1 MALLVLFVALSLSA
15 IAAYYS
21 IVGLAAIFASAIIPI
36 VVMGSVLEVAK
47 LTVTV
52 WLHQNWQRASY
63 IMKFYMVPAVLVL
76 MFITSMGIFGFLSK
90 AHIEQTSAAEEQ
102 AAQLVRMDE
111 EIIRQQDIIARAEA
125 RIAKGETD
133 ADKQDLGIQ
142 SKIDREQ
149 ERINS
154 AYTRRQ
160 PSIDEQ
166 QAIITA
172 QENTLLNRVAVYED
186 EIISLD
192 TELSRLNN
200 VVSNFRNSLEGASV
214 ASVEQQIQP
223 YLEQITQ
230 LDVDLA
236 TLNNQVV
243 DYEARIGKLVPDLS
257 ALSTLKEQISVLET
271 RIAELTPDYSAVNTL
286 QEQISAVEQ
295 QIILVTNKLQS
306 TERAKIQEGQAVI
319 GVTSDG
325 LFGGNT
331 RRALASW
338 VESQRSRIAELQGQ
352 ETSFKEQAQTVVAT
366 ERERLSELINNLQE
380 QSSEIRNAAQANV
393 EAERD
398 RLTKLVNNIRGS
410 QIESVQQR
418 KQALLDTIDR
428 IRTDA
433 VAGLE
438 SQRSSIQEKIDNVL
452 NVEIPD
458 NRVARK
464 TAQDTI
470 TELRNKE
477 DPRIEIARAEISRIR
492 AVAEEEIANSQAVI
506 ERLRAQIQ
514 VGDDVDLD
522 TLIDEQQERIRV
534 ANSEI
539 DFIIENKFALESE
552 VRKLEAEV
560 GPIKYIAQLIYGE
573 DTNSNVLESAVR
585 WVIILIVFVF
595 DPLAI
600 MMLLAATETFSWRQ
614 KDRLTALPVVNEIPK
629 ENTANEEIQTA
640 NTVPEDSIKIQRKDE
655 SQKDTKE
662 TSHSG
667 NSAVQIESVRGET
680 GENRDEGDS
689 LDQSPKK
696 IAVHVE
702 RIVFPEYKEEEVEL
716 KFEDVS
722 ADELA
727 EEERKD
733 YEAARAQ
740 LVADNVPPTIEFEL
754 PTPPPLPDEA
764 IAGYKA
770 ADYEDERTDDIIVVE
785 GDDDEKQAK
794 RIWKRLNPDLT
805 LKEQEQKFSQKQIDV
820 LPWAQYLELS
830 DNEIETNYT
839 TVEFG
844 TVFPDRAVKGDIYI
858 RVDYLPTKV
867 FKWNGTTWI
876 EIDKNNSDTYAYN
889 DEYIKH
895 LIEKLGSGEY
905 DPELLNDVERS
916 QLEQQLRDQGI

>member
-1 MALLVLFVALSLSA
+1 MALLILFVALSLSA

-36 VVMGSVLEVAK
+36 VIMGSVLEVAK

-102 AAQLVRMDE
+102 AAQLSRMDE
-111 EIIRQQDIIARAEA
+111 EIIRQQDIITRANA
-125 RIAKGETD
+125 RIAKGEAD
-133 ADKQDLGIQ
+133 ANKQDVGIQ
-142 SKIDREQ
+142 DKIDREQ

-172 QENTLLNRVAVYED
+172 QENALLNRVAVYED
-186 EIISLD
+186 EISSLD
-192 TELSRLNN
+192 TDLSRLND
-200 VVSNFRNSLEGASV
+200 VVSDFRTALESASV
-214 ASVEQQIQP
+214 ASVEEQIQP
-223 YLEQITQ
+223 YLLQITQ
-230 LDVDLA
+230 LDADLERINTQA
-236 TLNNQVV
+236 NE
-243 DYEARIGKLVPDLS
+243 YEARISEVEADN
-257 ALSTLKEQISVLET
+257 
-271 RIAELTPDYSAVNTL
+271 SAVNSL
-286 QEQISAVEQ
+286 KSQIAAIEENIV
-295 QIILVTNKLQS
+295 VTTNKLQS
-306 TERAKIQEGQAVI
+306 TERSQIREGQSVI
-319 GVTSDG
+319 GVSDDG

-331 RRALASW
+331 RRALATW
-338 VESQRSRIAELQGQ
+338 VDAQQSRIAQLQTQ
-352 ETSFKEQAQTVVAT
+352 ETDLRTQAQTVAND
-366 ERERLSELINNLQE
+366 ERT
-380 QSSEIRNAAQANV
+380 
-393 EAERD
+393 
-398 RLTKLVNNIRGS
+398 RLTELVTELRGT
-410 QIESVQQR
+410 QTVRIDTR
-418 KQALLDTIDR
+418 KQVLLDTIDR
-428 IRTDA
+428 IRADA
-433 VAGLE
+433 VTGLAT
-438 SQRSSIQEKIDNVL
+438 QRKNIQSKIDNVL
-452 NVEIPD
+452 NIDIPG
-458 NRVARK
+458 NREARK
-464 TAQDTI
+464 NAQGII

-477 DPRIEIARAEISRIR
+477 DPRIEIAREEISKIR

-506 ERLRAQIQ
+506 NRLRAQIQ

-539 DFIIENKFALESE
+539 DAIIENKFALESE

-614 KDRLTALPVVNEIPK
+614 KERLAALTIVNKTVSDELPK
-629 ENTANEEIQTA
+629 ENKLNEEIQA
-640 NTVPEDSIKIQRKDE
+640 FETVPEDDINNQKEDPAQTDRKDPPLGDNIAE
-655 SQKDTKE
+655 EVD
-662 TSHSG
+662 
-667 NSAVQIESVRGET
+667 SVRGET
-680 GENRDEGDS
+680 GEDREVGAKS
-689 LDQSPKK
+689 DQSPKE

-702 RIVFPEYKEEEVEL
+702 RIVFPKYEEEFEL

-722 ADELA
+722 TQTLA

-733 YEAARAQ
+733 YESARAQ

-754 PTPPPLPDEA
+754 PATTPPLPDEA
-764 IAGYKA
+764 IAAYKA
-770 ADYEDERTDDIIVVE
+770 ADYEDQRTDEIIVVE
-785 GDDDEKQAK
+785 GDEDEKQAK

-805 LKEQEQKFSQKQIDV
+805 LKEQEQKFAQKQIDV

-844 TVFPDRAVKGDIYI
+844 TVFPDRAVKGDTYI

-867 FKWNGTTWI
+867 FKWNGSIWI

-889 DEYIKH
+889 DAYIKH

>member
-111 EIIRQQDIIARAEA
+111 EIVRQRDIIARAEA
-125 RIAKGETD
+125 RIVKGETD
-133 ADKQDLGIQ
+133 ANKQDSGIQ

-186 EIISLD
+186 EITSLD

-230 LDVDLA
+230 LDADLERINTQA
-236 TLNNQVV
+236 NE
-243 DYEARIGKLVPDLS
+243 YEARVSKVEADN
-257 ALSTLKEQISVLET
+257 
-271 RIAELTPDYSAVNTL
+271 SAVNSL
-286 QEQISAVEQ
+286 KLQISAIEENIV
-295 QIILVTNKLQS
+295 VTTNKLQS
-306 TERAKIQEGQAVI
+306 TERAKVQEGQAII

-331 RRALASW
+331 RRALATW
-338 VESQRSRIAELQGQ
+338 VDAQQSRIAQLQTQ
-352 ETSFKEQAQTVVAT
+352 ETDLRTQAQTVAND
-366 ERERLSELINNLQE
+366 ERT
-380 QSSEIRNAAQANV
+380 
-393 EAERD
+393 
-398 RLTKLVNNIRGS
+398 RLTELVTELRGT
-410 QIESVQQR
+410 QTVRIDTR

-428 IRTDA
+428 IREDA

-438 SQRSSIQEKIDNVL
+438 TRRSSIQEKIDNVL
-452 NVEIPD
+452 NVDIPD
-458 NRVARK
+458 NRAARK

-477 DPRIEIARAEISRIR
+477 DPKIEIARAEISRIR

-522 TLIDEQQERIRV
+522 TLVDEQQERIRA

-539 DFIIENKFALESE
+539 DSIIENKFALESE

-614 KDRLTALPVVNEIPK
+614 KERLTVLPVVDEIPK
-629 ENTANEEIQTA
+629 DTPINEEIQS
-640 NTVPEDSIKIQRKDE
+640 PEIVSKDSIKIQRNDTT
-655 SQKDTKE
+655 QKVGE
-662 TSHSG
+662 ENSHSG
-667 NSAVQIESVRGET
+667 SSAAEIDSTGGET
-680 GENRDEGDS
+680 GEYREVGSS

>member
-1 MALLVLFVALSLSA
+1 MFMALLVLFVALSLSA

-111 EIIRQQDIIARAEA
+111 EIVRQRDIIARAEA
-125 RIAKGETD
+125 RIVKGETD
-133 ADKQDLGIQ
+133 ANKQDSGIQ

-186 EIISLD
+186 EITSLD

-230 LDVDLA
+230 LDADLERINTQA
-236 TLNNQVV
+236 NE
-243 DYEARIGKLVPDLS
+243 YEARVSKVEADN
-257 ALSTLKEQISVLET
+257 
-271 RIAELTPDYSAVNTL
+271 SAVNSL
-286 QEQISAVEQ
+286 KLQISAIEENIV
-295 QIILVTNKLQS
+295 VTTNKLQS
-306 TERAKIQEGQAVI
+306 TERAKVQEGQAII
-319 GVTSDG
+319 GVTGDG

-331 RRALASW
+331 RRALATW
-338 VESQRSRIAELQGQ
+338 VDAQQSRIAQLQTQ
-352 ETSFKEQAQTVVAT
+352 ETDLRTQAQTVAND
-366 ERERLSELINNLQE
+366 ERT
-380 QSSEIRNAAQANV
+380 
-393 EAERD
+393 
-398 RLTKLVNNIRGS
+398 RLTELVTELRGT
-410 QIESVQQR
+410 QTVRIDTR

-428 IRTDA
+428 IREDA

-438 SQRSSIQEKIDNVL
+438 TRRSSIQEKIDNVL
-452 NVEIPD
+452 NVDIPD
-458 NRVARK
+458 NRAARK

-477 DPRIEIARAEISRIR
+477 DPKIEIARAEISRIR

-522 TLIDEQQERIRV
+522 TLVDEQQERIRA

-539 DFIIENKFALESE
+539 DSIIENKFALESE

-614 KDRLTALPVVNEIPK
+614 KERLTVLPVVDEIPK
-629 ENTANEEIQTA
+629 DTPINEEIQS
-640 NTVPEDSIKIQRKDE
+640 PEIVSKDSIKIQRNDTT
-655 SQKDTKE
+655 QKVGE
-662 TSHSG
+662 ENSHSG
-667 NSAVQIESVRGET
+667 SSAAEIDSTGGET
-680 GENRDEGDS
+680 GEYREVGSS

>member
-111 EIIRQQDIIARAEA
+111 EIVRQRDIIARAEA
-125 RIAKGETD
+125 RIVKGETD
-133 ADKQDLGIQ
+133 ANKQDSGIQ

-186 EIISLD
+186 EITSLD

-230 LDVDLA
+230 LDADLERINTQA
-236 TLNNQVV
+236 NE
-243 DYEARIGKLVPDLS
+243 YEARVSKVEADN
-257 ALSTLKEQISVLET
+257 
-271 RIAELTPDYSAVNTL
+271 SAVNSL
-286 QEQISAVEQ
+286 KLQISAIEENIV
-295 QIILVTNKLQS
+295 VTTNKLQS
-306 TERAKIQEGQAVI
+306 TERAKVQEGQAII
-319 GVTSDG
+319 GVTGDG

-331 RRALASW
+331 RRALATW
-338 VESQRSRIAELQGQ
+338 VDAQQSRIAQLQTQ
-352 ETSFKEQAQTVVAT
+352 ETDLRTQAQTVAND
-366 ERERLSELINNLQE
+366 ERT
-380 QSSEIRNAAQANV
+380 
-393 EAERD
+393 
-398 RLTKLVNNIRGS
+398 RLTELVTELRGT
-410 QIESVQQR
+410 QTVRIDTR

-428 IRTDA
+428 IREDA

-438 SQRSSIQEKIDNVL
+438 TRRSSIQEKIDNVL
-452 NVEIPD
+452 NVDIPD
-458 NRVARK
+458 NRAARK

-477 DPRIEIARAEISRIR
+477 DPKIEIARAEISRIR

-522 TLIDEQQERIRV
+522 TLVDEQQERIRA

-539 DFIIENKFALESE
+539 DSIIENKFALESE

-614 KDRLTALPVVNEIPK
+614 KERLTVLPVVDEIPK
-629 ENTANEEIQTA
+629 DTPINEEIQS
-640 NTVPEDSIKIQRKDE
+640 PEIVSKDSIKIQRNDTT
-655 SQKDTKE
+655 QKVGE
-662 TSHSG
+662 ENSHSG
-667 NSAVQIESVRGET
+667 SSAAEIDSTGGET
-680 GENRDEGDS
+680 GEYREVGSS

>member
-111 EIIRQQDIIARAEA
+111 EIVRQRDIIARAEA
-125 RIAKGETD
+125 RIVKGETD
-133 ADKQDLGIQ
+133 ANKQDSGIQ

-186 EIISLD
+186 EITSLD

-230 LDVDLA
+230 LDADLERINTQA
-236 TLNNQVV
+236 NE
-243 DYEARIGKLVPDLS
+243 YEARVSKVEADN
-257 ALSTLKEQISVLET
+257 
-271 RIAELTPDYSAVNTL
+271 SAVNSL
-286 QEQISAVEQ
+286 KLQISAIEENIV
-295 QIILVTNKLQS
+295 VTTNKLQS
-306 TERAKIQEGQAVI
+306 TERAKVQEGQAII
-319 GVTSDG
+319 GVTGDG

-331 RRALASW
+331 RRALATW
-338 VESQRSRIAELQGQ
+338 VDAQQSRIAQLQTQ
-352 ETSFKEQAQTVVAT
+352 ETDLRTQAQTVAND
-366 ERERLSELINNLQE
+366 ERT
-380 QSSEIRNAAQANV
+380 
-393 EAERD
+393 
-398 RLTKLVNNIRGS
+398 RLTELVTELRGT
-410 QIESVQQR
+410 QTVRIDTR

-428 IRTDA
+428 IREDA

-438 SQRSSIQEKIDNVL
+438 TRRSSIQEKIDNVL
-452 NVEIPD
+452 NVDIPD
-458 NRVARK
+458 NRAARK
-464 TAQDTI
+464 AAQNTI

-477 DPRIEIARAEISRIR
+477 DPKIEIARAEISRIR

-522 TLIDEQQERIRV
+522 TLVDEQQERIRA

-539 DFIIENKFALESE
+539 DSIIENKFALESE

-614 KDRLTALPVVNEIPK
+614 KERLTVLPVVDEIPK
-629 ENTANEEIQTA
+629 DTPINEEIQS
-640 NTVPEDSIKIQRKDE
+640 PEIVSKDSIKIQRNDTT
-655 SQKDTKE
+655 QKVGE
-662 TSHSG
+662 ENSHSG
-667 NSAVQIESVRGET
+667 SSAAEIDSTGGET
-680 GENRDEGDS
+680 GEYREVGSS

>member
-1 MALLVLFVALSLSA
+1 MFMALLVLFVALSLSA

-111 EIIRQQDIIARAEA
+111 EIVRQRDIIARAEA
-125 RIAKGETD
+125 RIVKGETD
-133 ADKQDLGIQ
+133 ANKQDSGIQ

-186 EIISLD
+186 EITSLD

-230 LDVDLA
+230 LDADLERINTQA
-236 TLNNQVV
+236 NE
-243 DYEARIGKLVPDLS
+243 YEARVSKVEADN
-257 ALSTLKEQISVLET
+257 
-271 RIAELTPDYSAVNTL
+271 SAVNSL
-286 QEQISAVEQ
+286 KLQISAIEENIV
-295 QIILVTNKLQS
+295 VTTNKLQS
-306 TERAKIQEGQAVI
+306 TERAKVQEGQAII
-319 GVTSDG
+319 GVTGDG

-331 RRALASW
+331 RRALATW
-338 VESQRSRIAELQGQ
+338 VDAQQSRIAQLQTQ
-352 ETSFKEQAQTVVAT
+352 ETDLRTQAQTVAND
-366 ERERLSELINNLQE
+366 ERT
-380 QSSEIRNAAQANV
+380 
-393 EAERD
+393 
-398 RLTKLVNNIRGS
+398 RLTELVTELRGT
-410 QIESVQQR
+410 QTVRIDTR

-428 IRTDA
+428 IREDA

-438 SQRSSIQEKIDNVL
+438 TRRSSIQEKIDNVL
-452 NVEIPD
+452 NVDIPD
-458 NRVARK
+458 NRAARK
-464 TAQDTI
+464 AAQNTI

-477 DPRIEIARAEISRIR
+477 DPKIEIARAEISRIR

-522 TLIDEQQERIRV
+522 TLVDEQQERIRA

-539 DFIIENKFALESE
+539 DSIIENKFALESE

-614 KDRLTALPVVNEIPK
+614 KERLTVLPVVDEIPK
-629 ENTANEEIQTA
+629 DTPINEEIQS
-640 NTVPEDSIKIQRKDE
+640 PEIVSKDSIKIQRNDTT
-655 SQKDTKE
+655 QKVGE
-662 TSHSG
+662 ENSHSG
-667 NSAVQIESVRGET
+667 SSAAEIDSTGGET
-680 GENRDEGDS
+680 GEYREVGSS

>member
-111 EIIRQQDIIARAEA
+111 EIVRQRDIIARAEA
-125 RIAKGETD
+125 RIVKGETD
-133 ADKQDLGIQ
+133 ANKQDSGIQ

-186 EIISLD
+186 EITSLD

-230 LDVDLA
+230 LDADLERINTQA
-236 TLNNQVV
+236 NE
-243 DYEARIGKLVPDLS
+243 YEARVSKVEADN
-257 ALSTLKEQISVLET
+257 
-271 RIAELTPDYSAVNTL
+271 SAVNSL
-286 QEQISAVEQ
+286 KLQISAIEENIV
-295 QIILVTNKLQS
+295 VTTNKLQS
-306 TERAKIQEGQAVI
+306 TERAKVQEGQAII

-331 RRALASW
+331 RRALATW
-338 VESQRSRIAELQGQ
+338 VDAQQSRIAQLQTQ
-352 ETSFKEQAQTVVAT
+352 ETDLRTQAQTVAND
-366 ERERLSELINNLQE
+366 ERT
-380 QSSEIRNAAQANV
+380 
-393 EAERD
+393 
-398 RLTKLVNNIRGS
+398 RLTELVTELRGT
-410 QIESVQQR
+410 QTVRIDTR

-428 IRTDA
+428 IREDA

-438 SQRSSIQEKIDNVL
+438 TRRSSIQEKIDNVL
-452 NVEIPD
+452 NVDIPD
-458 NRVARK
+458 NRAARK
-464 TAQDTI
+464 AAQNTI

-477 DPRIEIARAEISRIR
+477 DPKIEIARAEISRIR

-522 TLIDEQQERIRV
+522 TLVDEQQERIRA

-539 DFIIENKFALESE
+539 DSIIENKFALESE

-614 KDRLTALPVVNEIPK
+614 KERLTVLPVVDEIPK
-629 ENTANEEIQTA
+629 DTPINEEIQS
-640 NTVPEDSIKIQRKDE
+640 PEIVSKDSIKIQRNDTT
-655 SQKDTKE
+655 QKVGE
-662 TSHSG
+662 ENSHSG
-667 NSAVQIESVRGET
+667 SSAAEIDSTGGET
-680 GENRDEGDS
+680 GEYREVGSS

>member
-111 EIIRQQDIIARAEA
+111 EIVRQRDIIARAEA
-125 RIAKGETD
+125 RIVKGETD
-133 ADKQDLGIQ
+133 ANKQDSGIQ

-186 EIISLD
+186 EITSLD

-230 LDVDLA
+230 LDADLERINTQA
-236 TLNNQVV
+236 NE
-243 DYEARIGKLVPDLS
+243 YEARVSKVEADN
-257 ALSTLKEQISVLET
+257 
-271 RIAELTPDYSAVNTL
+271 SAVNSL
-286 QEQISAVEQ
+286 KLQISAIEENIV
-295 QIILVTNKLQS
+295 VTTNKLQS
-306 TERAKIQEGQAVI
+306 TERAKVQEGQAII
-319 GVTSDG
+319 GVTGDG

-331 RRALASW
+331 RRALATW
-338 VESQRSRIAELQGQ
+338 VDAQQSRIAQLQTQ
-352 ETSFKEQAQTVVAT
+352 ETDLRTQAQTVAND
-366 ERERLSELINNLQE
+366 ERT
-380 QSSEIRNAAQANV
+380 
-393 EAERD
+393 
-398 RLTKLVNNIRGS
+398 RLTELVTELRGT
-410 QIESVQQR
+410 QTVRIDTR

-428 IRTDA
+428 IREDA

-438 SQRSSIQEKIDNVL
+438 TRRSSIQEKIDNVL
-452 NVEIPD
+452 NVDIPD
-458 NRVARK
+458 NRAARK
-464 TAQDTI
+464 AAQNTI

-477 DPRIEIARAEISRIR
+477 DPKIEIARAEISRIR

-522 TLIDEQQERIRV
+522 TLVDEQQERIRA

-539 DFIIENKFALESE
+539 DSIIENKFALESE

-614 KDRLTALPVVNEIPK
+614 KERLTVLPVVDEIPK
-629 ENTANEEIQTA
+629 DTPINEEIQS
-640 NTVPEDSIKIQRKDE
+640 PEIVSKDSIKIQRNDTT
-655 SQKDTKE
+655 QKVGE
-662 TSHSG
+662 ENSHSG
-667 NSAVQIESVRGET
+667 SSAAEIDSTGGET
-680 GENRDEGDS
+680 GENRDEGSS
-689 LDQSPKK
+689 LDQSPKQ

>member
-111 EIIRQQDIIARAEA
+111 EIVRQRDIIARAEA
-125 RIAKGETD
+125 RIVKGETD
-133 ADKQDLGIQ
+133 ANKQDSGIQ

-186 EIISLD
+186 EITSLD

-230 LDVDLA
+230 LDADLERINTQA
-236 TLNNQVV
+236 NE
-243 DYEARIGKLVPDLS
+243 YEARVSKVEADN
-257 ALSTLKEQISVLET
+257 
-271 RIAELTPDYSAVNTL
+271 SAVNSL
-286 QEQISAVEQ
+286 KLQISAIEENIV
-295 QIILVTNKLQS
+295 VTTNKLQS
-306 TERAKIQEGQAVI
+306 TERAKVQEGQAII

-331 RRALASW
+331 RRALATW
-338 VESQRSRIAELQGQ
+338 VDAQQSRIAQLQTQ
-352 ETSFKEQAQTVVAT
+352 ETDLRTQAQTVAND
-366 ERERLSELINNLQE
+366 ERT
-380 QSSEIRNAAQANV
+380 
-393 EAERD
+393 
-398 RLTKLVNNIRGS
+398 RLTELVTELRGT
-410 QIESVQQR
+410 QTVRIDTR

-428 IRTDA
+428 IREDA

-438 SQRSSIQEKIDNVL
+438 TRRSSIQEKIDNVL
-452 NVEIPD
+452 NVDIPD
-458 NRVARK
+458 NRAARK

-477 DPRIEIARAEISRIR
+477 DPKIEIARAEISRIR

-522 TLIDEQQERIRV
+522 TLVDEQQERIRA

-539 DFIIENKFALESE
+539 DSIIENKFALESE

-614 KDRLTALPVVNEIPK
+614 KERLTVLPVVDEIPK
-629 ENTANEEIQTA
+629 DTPINEEIQS
-640 NTVPEDSIKIQRKDE
+640 PEIVSKDSIKIQRNDTT
-655 SQKDTKE
+655 QKVGE
-662 TSHSG
+662 ENSHSG
-667 NSAVQIESVRGET
+667 SSAAEIDSTGGET
-680 GENRDEGDS
+680 GEYREVGSS

-702 RIVFPEYKEEEVEL
+702 RIVFPEYKEDEVEL
-716 KFEDVS
+716 KFEDIS
-722 ADELA
+722 TEELA